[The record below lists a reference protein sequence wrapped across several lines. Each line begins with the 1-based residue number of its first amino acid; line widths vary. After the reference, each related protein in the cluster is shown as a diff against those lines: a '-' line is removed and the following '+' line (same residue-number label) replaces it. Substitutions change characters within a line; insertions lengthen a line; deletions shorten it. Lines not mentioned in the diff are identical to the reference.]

1 MILVVKAEDSQLS
14 GCGFKP
20 RRCIMDGVSKASC
33 KLEKIEVAKWGT
45 LKKGRSQQLAWV
57 KSQIFLAMVGFES
70 SGVLF
75 VH

>member
-45 LKKGRSQQLAWV
+45 LKKVDTISLHELKV
-57 KSQIFLAMVGFES
+57 KFSFVGYES
-70 SGVLF
+70 NGVFF
-75 VH
+75 VVQ